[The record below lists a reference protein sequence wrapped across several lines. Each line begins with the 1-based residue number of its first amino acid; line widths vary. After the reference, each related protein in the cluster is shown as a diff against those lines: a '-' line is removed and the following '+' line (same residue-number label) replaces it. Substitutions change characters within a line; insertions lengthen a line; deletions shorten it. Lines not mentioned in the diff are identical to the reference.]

1 MKQNFTIEGPFGEL
15 SGVINLCEVEA
26 KQRNVLV
33 IAHGFRG
40 SMDGGGRARLLAD
53 EIGESI
59 CTVVRFNFSW
69 CTMLSNQIAE
79 LKSVLDFVRETL
91 KPEKL
96 FLLGRSFGGATSI
109 VVACEEA
116 VIKNVVTENINSK
129 QVEKENNLAEGSAAK
144 LVADKDTTDKIDETD
159 NNKSAAGWWKRNTYR
174 PYGMVLWSAPN
185 SLKSTFV
192 QVLGEDV
199 FQAALQ
205 GKTIVLDDERG
216 HDEIPPAFVT
226 DLLKYD
232 VAELL
237 KKWQQGPLLIIHG
250 GQDCIVSPDQAT
262 VNFEIAGGDKEL
274 HYMEGDNHHLD
285 LHYKEAGELVKN
297 WLKKNI

>member
-1 MKQNFTIEGPFGEL
+1 MKQNFTIEGPFGKL
-15 SGVINLCEVEA
+15 SGVINLCELEA
-26 KQRNVLV
+26 KRRNVLV

-53 EIGESI
+53 EVGASI

-79 LKSVLDFVRETL
+79 LKAVLDYVRETL
-91 KPEKL
+91 QPEKL
-96 FLLGRSFGGATSI
+96 FLLGRSFGGATSV
-109 VVACEEA
+109 VVAC
-116 VIKNVVTENINSK
+116 
-129 QVEKENNLAEGSAAK
+129 G
-144 LVADKDTTDKIDETD
+144 DKTC
-159 NNKSAAGWWKRNTYR
+159 R
-174 PYGMVLWSAPN
+174 PDGLVLWSAPN

-192 QVLGEDV
+192 QVLGEEA

-216 HDEIPPAFVT
+216 HDEIPPAFVK
-226 DLLKYD
+226 DLLQYD

-237 KKWQQGPLLIIHG
+237 KKWRQGPLLIIHG
-250 GQDCIVSPDQAT
+250 GQDCIVSPDQAAT
-262 VNFEIAGGDKEL
+262 NFEIAGGDKEL

-297 WLKKNI
+297 WLKKNM